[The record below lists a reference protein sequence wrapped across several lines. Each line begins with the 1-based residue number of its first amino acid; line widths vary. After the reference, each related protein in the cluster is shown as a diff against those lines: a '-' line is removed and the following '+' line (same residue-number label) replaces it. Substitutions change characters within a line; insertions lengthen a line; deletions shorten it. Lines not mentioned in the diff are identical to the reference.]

1 MTSLDDD
8 VMRNLPDRPTGA
20 ARSGRTQGETTV
32 SDPDPRKRQPA
43 SVETVVD
50 HEKARET
57 ERRVDSDSGLS
68 PAIEQQG
75 GAALANIGK
84 RRASDSLFRD

>member
-1 MTSLDDD
+1 MS
-8 VMRNLPDRPTGA
+8 
-20 ARSGRTQGETTV
+20 
-32 SDPDPRKRQPA
+32 DPRKDQPITP
-43 SVETVVD
+43 ETSAE
-50 HEKARET
+50 HEKARED
-57 ERRVDSDSGLS
+57 EREIDSDSGLS